1 MKPLN
6 EESDKKKIIIEKYN
20 STSNFY
26 DDRYRKIQNKKYAIQ
41 IKNTNFKHKTLLD
54 AGCGTG
60 LLFEFIFSVNNHDS
74 RRELRYIG
82 LDISWKMLKTFIN
95 KINKLEYKGNSNL
108 ILGDIEYLP
117 FREKAFNLIFSFTSL
132 QNLQNLKKGLNE
144 LIRVGKKDSILKL
157 SILKKQLK
165 LEEVITHLNSYV
177 MNLKTETLEGLEDVI
192 IQGNLNKE

>member
-192 IQGNLNKE
+192 IQGNLNKD

>member
-6 EESDKKKIIIEKYN
+6 EESDKKKTIIEKYN

-26 DDRYRKIQNKKYAIQ
+26 DDRYRKIQNEKYAIQ
-41 IKNTNFKHKTLLD
+41 LKNTNFKHKTLLD

-60 LLFEFIFSVNNHDS
+60 LMFEFIFSVNNHNSLRD
-74 RRELRYIG
+74 LRYIG
-82 LDISWKMLKTFIN
+82 LDISWKMLKTFTN
-95 KINKLEYKGNSNL
+95 KINMLNYKGNSSL

-117 FREKAFNLIFSFTSL
+117 FREEAFDLIFSITSL
-132 QNLQNLKKGLNE
+132 QNLQSLKKGLNE
-144 LIRVGKKDSILKL
+144 LIRVGKKNTILKL

-165 LEEVITHLNSYV
+165 LQEVKTYLNSYV
-177 MNLKTETLEGLEDVI
+177 INLKTEILEGLEDII